1 VKPIPERAVVRV
13 VVFRSLFALFFVG
26 AGIAH
31 FVFPDAYARI
41 VPPLLPQPKVLVLVS
56 GIAEIAGGIGILVS
70 KTRRMAAFGLVILL
84 IAVFPANINM
94 AVAHVPFAGLAGK
107 SWLQWLRL
115 PLQAPLIWWAWQYT
129 RKPSQ
134 QTSSGEIP

>member
-1 VKPIPERAVVRV
+1 MPA
-13 VVFRSLFALFFVG
+13 VVFRSLFALFSVA

-41 VPPLLPQPKVLVLVS
+41 VPPYLPRPGFLVLIS
-56 GIAEIAGGIGILVS
+56 GIAEIAGGIGILVPI
-70 KTRRMAAFGLVILL
+70 TRRMAAFGLVILL
-84 IAVFPANINM
+84 IAVFPANIYM
-94 AVAHVPFAGLAGK
+94 ATAHIPFAGLAGK

-129 RKPSQ
+129 RKPRQ
-134 QTSSGEIP
+134 QTSSG

>member
-1 VKPIPERAVVRV
+1 MRV
-13 VVFRSLFALFFVG
+13 VVFRWLFALFFLV

-41 VPPLLPQPKVLVLVS
+41 VPPLLPQPRVLVLVS
-56 GIAEIAGGIGILVS
+56 GIAEIAGGIGLLVP
-70 KTRRMAAFGLVILL
+70 KTRRMAAYGLVVLL
-84 IAVFPANINM
+84 IAVFPANIYI

-129 RKPSQ
+129 RKPG
-134 QTSSGEIP
+134 QTTSCG

>member
-1 VKPIPERAVVRV
+1 VRV
-13 VVFRSLFALFFVG
+13 VVFRSLFALFFVV

-41 VPPLLPQPKVLVLVS
+41 VPPLLPQPKVLVVVS

-84 IAVFPANINM
+84 IVVFPANIYM
-94 AVAHVPFAGLAGK
+94 AVSHVPFAGLAGK
-107 SWLQWLRL
+107 SWLQW
-115 PLQAPLIWWAWQYT
+115 
-129 RKPSQ
+129 RKSRQ